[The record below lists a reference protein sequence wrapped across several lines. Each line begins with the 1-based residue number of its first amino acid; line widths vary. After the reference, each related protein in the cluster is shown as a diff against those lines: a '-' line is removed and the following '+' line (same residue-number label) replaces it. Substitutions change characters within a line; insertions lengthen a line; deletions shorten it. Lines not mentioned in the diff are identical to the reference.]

1 MNKNKKSIF
10 LFPIILFVAY
20 FLMPRVVLALEVDYP
35 AIRFPGGVFD
45 LNSAFEVGKLTIES
59 LVIFVYAIFLILAGI
74 IMFISL
80 TRAGFMFIYSGSNP
94 AKRTEAKKR
103 FFSVL
108 IGLVI
113 LIFSF
118 TFLNIIN
125 PDITRLDE
133 PLFSSDSS
141 ATGTFNCSWNELVG
155 GCEVGIINCELG
167 YELTASTCDTNILSE
182 CDSSIDNQCIST
194 FSFGGISA
202 PSAEDSGTFSCSW
215 NNGSCVLVEPTNC
228 MVGFTAIG
236 NCETIPEKDICDVGS
251 YTCDKE

>member
-1 MNKNKKSIF
+1 MKKF
-10 LFPIILFVAY
+10 KKKLFFYSLLSLVFIPSLA
-20 FLMPRVVLALEVDYP
+20 LALEVDYP

-59 LVIFVYAIFLILAGI
+59 LVIFVYAMFLILAGI
-74 IMFISL
+74 IMFITL
-80 TRAGFMFIYSGSNP
+80 VRAGFMFIYSGSNP
-94 AKRTEAKKR
+94 SKRTEAKKR

-133 PLFSSDSS
+133 PLFRSDYGT
-141 ATGTFNCSWNELVG
+141 TGTFNCSWNELVG
-155 GCEVGIINCELG
+155 SCEVGIINCELG

-182 CDSSIDNQCIST
+182 CDSSIANQCISA
-194 FSFGGISA
+194 FSFGGINA

-215 NNGSCVLVEPTNC
+215 NGSCVLVEPTNC